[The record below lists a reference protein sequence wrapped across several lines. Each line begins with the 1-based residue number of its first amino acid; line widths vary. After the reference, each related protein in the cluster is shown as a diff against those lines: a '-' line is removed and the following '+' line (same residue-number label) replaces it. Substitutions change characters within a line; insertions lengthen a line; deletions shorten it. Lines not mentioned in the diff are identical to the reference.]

1 MKFAKYVSE
10 LLQKWQNN
18 MESFSDGDLKA
29 IGNRP
34 PPVFGG
40 NYKLLIVKYINL
52 LENSKKKDGFFL
64 KIYF

>member
-1 MKFAKYVSE
+1 MKFAKYMSE

-18 MESFSDGDLKA
+18 MESFSDGDLNA
-29 IGNRP
+29 IENRP
-34 PPVFGG
+34 SPIFIG

-52 LENSKKKDGFFL
+52 LENSKKKSGFFL

>member
-18 MESFSDGDLKA
+18 TESFPDGDLKA
-29 IGNRP
+29 IMNKP
-34 PPVFGG
+34 SPIFMG
-40 NYKLLIVKYINL
+40 NYKLLIVKHINL
-52 LENSKKKDGFFL
+52 LENSKKKFNFFL